1 MNNPLIRLFR
11 SKIYTAVILLLIL
24 LCIGVIGYRGIS
36 GLSWIDSV
44 YMTVITITTVGFGEV
59 QPLGVP
65 AKIFTIFLI
74 LASVVILGYALSII
88 TEYILSKNNL
98 EDLKQRKMQK
108 EIEAMS
114 GHIIICGFGR
124 NGKQAAKKLQD
135 YGKPYVIVERNK
147 DIIEKLQEEEIPYVF
162 GNANEDETL
171 YSAGI
176 ENASTLISALP
187 SDADNL
193 FVVLSARQIN
203 DKMTIISRASQET
216 SYNKLKLAGA
226 NNVILPD
233 RIGGDHMAS
242 LVVIPDLVEF
252 IDNLGIVGERNIN
265 VEEVK
270 VEQLYDVNEVKT
282 IRDLD
287 LRKKTGCTVIGFKDA
302 KGEYLVNPEA
312 DTKLVS
318 GSKIIV
324 LGRPEQ
330 IERLNSKYNI
340 KTKTN

>member
-1 MNNPLIRLFR
+1 MLKIFR
-11 SKIYTAVILLLIL
+11 SRIYVAILLIISMLML
-24 LCIGVIGYRGIS
+24 GVFGFRFLAEYT
-36 GLSWIDSV
+36 WTDAV
-44 YMTVITITTVGFGEV
+44 YMTMITISTVGFGEV
-59 QPLGVP
+59 QPLDVP

-74 LASVVILGYALSII
+74 LASIVIVGYAISII
-88 TEYILSKNNL
+88 TEYILSRNNF
-98 EDLKQRKMQK
+98 EDIKQRKMQK

-124 NGKQAAKKLQD
+124 NGKQASKKLQD
-135 YGKPYVIVERNK
+135 YGKPFVIIERDK
-147 DIIEKLQEEEIPYVF
+147 DIIERLQEEGVPYVF

-171 YSAGI
+171 IQAGI
-176 ENASTLISALP
+176 ERASTLITALP

-203 DKMTIISRASQET
+203 KDLCIISRASQET

-233 RIGGDHMAS
+233 KIGGDHMAS

-265 VEEVK
+265 IEEIK
-270 VEQLYDVNEVKT
+270 VEQLYDTDRVKT
-282 IRDLD
+282 IRELD
-287 LRKKTGCTVIGFKDA
+287 LRKKTGCTVIGFKDEN
-302 KGEYLVNPEA
+302 GEYIVNPEA
-312 DTKLVS
+312 DTKLVA

-340 KTKTN
+340 EQEA

>member
-11 SKIYTAVILLLIL
+11 SKIYTAFVLLFVLI
-24 LCIGVIGYRGIS
+24 CIGIIGYRTIS
-36 GLSWIDSV
+36 GLSWINAV

-74 LASVVILGYALSII
+74 LASVVIVGYAISII
-88 TEYILSKNNL
+88 TEYILSRNNF
-98 EDLKQRKMQK
+98 EDIKQRKMQK
-108 EIEAMS
+108 QIEAMS

-135 YGKPYVIVERNK
+135 YGKPYVIIERDK
-147 DIIEKLQEEEIPYVF
+147 DIIEKLQEDGVPYVF

-171 YSAGI
+171 IQAGI
-176 ENASTLISALP
+176 ERASTLITALP

-203 DKMTIISRASQET
+203 KDLCIISRASQET

-233 RIGGDHMAS
+233 KIGGDHMAS

-265 VEEVK
+265 IEEIK
-270 VEQLYDVNEVKT
+270 VELLYDSTYIKT
-282 IRDLD
+282 IKELD
-287 LRKKTGCTVIGFKDA
+287 LRNKTGCTVIGFKDD
-302 KGEYLVNPEA
+302 KGEYIVNPEA
-312 DTKLVS
+312 ETKLVS

-340 KTKTN
+340 EQEG